1 MIDFERAGKITQEA
15 DDTLKDILSKRYD
28 NFDQY
33 QRVAEIQDLDVA
45 KLVIKRLLDRL
56 NG

>member
-15 DDTLKDILSKRYD
+15 DETVADILSKRYD

>member
-1 MIDFERAGKITQEA
+1 MIDFERTGKITQEA
-15 DDTLKDILSKRYD
+15 DETVADILNKRYD

>member
-15 DDTLKDILSKRYD
+15 DETVADILNKRYD

>member
-15 DDTLKDILSKRYD
+15 DDTLEDILSKRYD